1 VGWGVE
7 EVKNSLFKNLEK
19 NFARMCF
26 VVILIMITNSNCGN
40 MHMKLVYASRVSKHV
55 VVVVVVL
62 LTVS

>member
-1 VGWGVE
+1 MDSGVE

-40 MHMKLVYASRVSKHV
+40 MHMKLVYA
-55 VVVVVVL
+55 
-62 LTVS
+62 